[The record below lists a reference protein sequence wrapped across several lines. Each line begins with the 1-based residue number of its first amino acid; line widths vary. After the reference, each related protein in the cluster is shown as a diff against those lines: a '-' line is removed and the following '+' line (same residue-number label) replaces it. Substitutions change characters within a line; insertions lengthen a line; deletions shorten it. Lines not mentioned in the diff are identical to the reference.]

1 MYFIIKFRILF
12 NIISAIILI
21 WTENRKEISKVLNQS
36 KFYGSSHVKYSGF
49 QNPGNLSLCTDPHL
63 PAFPQENLLRFLLR
77 RRGSALK
84 LENLKELSGI
94 QEFFIVESR
103 VLGFCIRNP
112 APEMRVSLT
121 IGIRNPSSNDRKSGI
136 QYLQSR
142 IHSLESRIQDCLG
155 LIYIGRH
162 GNKSTYICIN

>member
-1 MYFIIKFRILF
+1 MYFIIKFRIVF

-49 QNPGNLSLCTDPHL
+49 QNSGNLSLCTDPHL

-77 RRGSALK
+77 RRESAHK

-94 QEFFIVESR
+94 LKFFIVESR
-103 VLGFCIRNP
+103 ILKFWICNP
-112 APEMRVSLT
+112 APEIRVSLM
-121 IGIRNPSSNDRKSGI
+121 IGIRNLSSNERELGI
-136 QYLQSR
+136 QYLWSR
-142 IHSLESRIQDCLG
+142 IHDCLE
-155 LIYIGRH
+155 LTYIGWH
-162 GNKSTYICIN
+162 GNNSIVARFN

>member
-36 KFYGSSHVKYSGF
+36 KFYGSSHVKYSAF

-77 RRGSALK
+77 RRGSAHK

-94 QEFFIVESR
+94 QSSG
-103 VLGFCIRNP
+103 VLYP
-112 APEMRVSLT
+112 
-121 IGIRNPSSNDRKSGI
+121 
-136 QYLQSR
+136 
-142 IHSLESRIQDCLG
+142 
-155 LIYIGRH
+155 
-162 GNKSTYICIN
+162 